1 MTASPL
7 QRWIGLSLE
16 LGKARLSALVVVT
29 TLAGYLMAARPLPG
43 WGHLAATLLGTT
55 LCAFGA
61 NGFNQVLERDR
72 DALMVRT
79 RERPLP
85 AGRVGVRAAALWSGA
100 VVALGTGLLLAL
112 VNAAAAALAL
122 GTVLLYVLVYTP
134 LKPRSTLNTL
144 AGAICGA
151 IPPLIGWSAVTGGV
165 FGGDQGGGWWL
176 ALLLFVWQVPH
187 FLSLAWLYRDDYRR
201 AGFKMLPLQDPRGDR
216 TFRFLMLYAWVLLP
230 LGLLATFVGLTG
242 AVFAVGSLL
251 LGGAWLWLGMRCY
264 RDRSSLN
271 ARRVFLGSVIY
282 LPLVLGLMVA
292 DRAPPRAEPAEA
304 AVVEVGTVP
313 SGSV

>member
-1 MTASPL
+1 MPASPL

-112 VNAAAAALAL
+112 VNATAAALAL
-122 GTVLLYVLVYTP
+122 GTVALYVLVYTP

-165 FGGDQGGGWWL
+165 QAGGWWL

-230 LGLLATFVGLTG
+230 LGLLATFTGLTG

-304 AVVEVGTVP
+304 AAVAVDAVP

>member
-29 TLAGYLMAARPLPG
+29 TLAGYLMAARPVPG
-43 WGHLAATLLGTT
+43 WGHLAATMLGTA

-85 AGRVGVRAAALWSGA
+85 SGRVGARAAALWSGA
-100 VVALGTGLLLAL
+100 VVLLGTGLLLAL

-165 FGGDQGGGWWL
+165 QGGGWWL

-187 FLSLAWLYRDDYRR
+187 FLALAWLYRDDYRR

-230 LGLLATFVGLTG
+230 LGLLATFMGLTG

-251 LGGAWLWLGMRCY
+251 LGGAWLWLGVRCY

-271 ARRVFLGSVIY
+271 ARRVFLGSVVY

-292 DRAPPRAEPAEA
+292 DRAPPREEPVVSVAE
-304 AVVEVGTVP
+304 TVP
-313 SGSV
+313 RDGSV

>member
-112 VNAAAAALAL
+112 VNATAAALAL
-122 GTVLLYVLVYTP
+122 GTVVLYVLVYTP

-165 FGGDQGGGWWL
+165 QSGGWWL

-230 LGLLATFVGLTG
+230 LGLLATFMGLTG

-251 LGGAWLWLGMRCY
+251 LGGAWLWLGVRCY

-271 ARRVFLGSVIY
+271 ARRVFLGSVVY

-292 DRAPPRAEPAEA
+292 DRAPPREEPAA
-304 AVVEVGTVP
+304 AVVEVAPPT
-313 SGSV
+313 GSA

>member
-29 TLAGYLMAARPLPG
+29 TLAGYLMAARPVPG
-43 WGHLAATLLGTT
+43 WGHLAATMLGTA

-85 AGRVGVRAAALWSGA
+85 SGRVGVRAAALWSGA
-100 VVALGTGLLLAL
+100 VVLLGAGLLLAL

-165 FGGDQGGGWWL
+165 QGGGWWL

-230 LGLLATFVGLTG
+230 LGLLATFMGLTG

-251 LGGAWLWLGMRCY
+251 LGGAWLWLGVRCY
-264 RDRSSLN
+264 RERSNLN
-271 ARRVFLGSVIY
+271 ARRVFLGSVVY

-292 DRAPPRAEPAEA
+292 DRAPAREEPAA
-304 AVVEVGTVP
+304 AVVEVAPPT
-313 SGSV
+313 GSA

>member
-1 MTASPL
+1 MTALPL

-16 LGKARLSALVVVT
+16 LGKARLGLLVLMS

-43 WGHLAATLLGTT
+43 WGHLAVTLLGTM
-55 LCAFGA
+55 LCILGA

-79 RERPLP
+79 QGRPLP
-85 AGRVGVRAAALWSGA
+85 SGRIGVRAAAVWSGA
-100 VVALGTGLLLAL
+100 VVLLGFGLLLAL
-112 VNAAAAALAL
+112 ANTVAAVLAL

-134 LKPRSTLNTL
+134 LKPRSNLNTL
-144 AGAICGA
+144 VGAVCGA

-165 FGGDQGGGWWL
+165 QGGGWWL

-187 FLSLAWLYRDDYRR
+187 FLALAWLYRDDYRR
-201 AGFKMLPLQDPRGDR
+201 AGFRMLSLQDPRGDR
-216 TFRFLMLYAWVLLP
+216 TFRLLMLYAWVLLP
-230 LGLLATFVGLTG
+230 LGLVATFTGLTG

-251 LGGAWLWLGMRCY
+251 LGGAWLWLGVRCY
-264 RDRSSLN
+264 RDRSRLN
-271 ARRVFLGSVIY
+271 ARRVFLGSVVY

-292 DRAPPRAEPAEA
+292 DRAPPRPDRTTA
-304 AVVEVGTVP
+304 AVVVVETP
-313 SGSV
+313 PGSA

>member
-1 MTASPL
+1 MPASSL

-112 VNAAAAALAL
+112 VNATAAALAL

-165 FGGDQGGGWWL
+165 QGGGWWL

-201 AGFKMLPLQDPRGDR
+201 AGFRMLPLQDPRGDR

-230 LGLLATFVGLTG
+230 LGLLATFTGLTG

-264 RDRSSLN
+264 RDRSLLN
-271 ARRVFLGSVIY
+271 ARRVFLGSVVY

-292 DRAPPRAEPAEA
+292 DRAPPRAEPTEA
-304 AVVEVGTVP
+304 AAVTVIAAP
-313 SGSV
+313 YGSV

>member
-29 TLAGYLMAARPLPG
+29 TLAGYLMAARPVPG
-43 WGHLAATLLGTT
+43 WGHLAATMLGTA

-85 AGRVGVRAAALWSGA
+85 SGRVGVRAAALWSGA
-100 VVALGTGLLLAL
+100 VVLQGAGLLLAL

-122 GTVLLYVLVYTP
+122 GTVVLYVLVYTP

-165 FGGDQGGGWWL
+165 QGGGWWL

-230 LGLLATFVGLTG
+230 LGLLATFMGLTG

-251 LGGAWLWLGMRCY
+251 LGGAWLWLGVRCY
-264 RDRSSLN
+264 RERSNLN
-271 ARRVFLGSVIY
+271 ARRVFLGSVVY

-292 DRAPPRAEPAEA
+292 DRAPAREEPAA
-304 AVVEVGTVP
+304 AVVEVAPPT
-313 SGSV
+313 GSA